1 MKDSF
6 TDTGIWAYS
15 RHRVRASLIILA
27 LLVAAALAGVWL
39 LPSSAENSV
48 TEISTPEQ
56 LKEFRDSVN
65 SGDNYAGKTV
75 RLTAD
80 IDLGGSETNQW
91 APIGTDDT
99 MPFSGVFDGNE
110 HKITGLYI
118 STDKDCQGFIGAL
131 SGNKAE
137 VKNLSVSGNI
147 YTSGDHVGGVI
158 GRNTYGTVNNCTSY
172 VDSSGKYNV
181 GGVVGTNY
189 YGSVS
194 SCAADCSV
202 SGRDSVGGIAGVN
215 TVNGTVNNCTSTG
228 SVSGENWVGGVV
240 GQNHGGNVN
249 NCTSFCSATGSKE
262 YTGGVVGQNSGGVV
276 SICVSVG
283 SVSGTGSVG
292 GVVGSNIFSG
302 DISSCASTGVV
313 SGSMDVGGVVG
324 CSKNSSVSNCG
335 WLWPEYIGEGVG
347 SCDITKV
354 TDVVS
359 FDIASKDN
367 VAVACLASPL
377 SLTVTKGGTGT
388 VSLDLAP
395 YVTANFSKHVSIT
408 TLNMDKPIATAYSAE
423 KTVTVKGVNYGTG
436 KLTISA
442 MLRPTYFN
450 GNLTETSADVPISL
464 DVTVTVSGDA
474 PSTGGSSGGCSAGF
488 GALALLTA
496 APFVLS
502 ARKRRK

>member
-6 TDTGIWAYS
+6 TDTGILAYS
-15 RHRVRASLIILA
+15 RHQGKASLIILA
-27 LLVAAALAGVWL
+27 LLVAAALTGVWL
-39 LPSSAENSV
+39 LPLSAESSI

-56 LKEFRDSVN
+56 LKAFRDSVN

-118 STDKDCQGFIGAL
+118 STDKDCQGFFGAL
-131 SGNKAE
+131 SGDKAE
-137 VKNLSVSGNI
+137 VKNLSVSGTI
-147 YTSGDHVGGVI
+147 CTSGDYVGGVV
-158 GRNTYGTVNNCTSY
+158 GMNNNGAVSNCTS
-172 VDSSGKYNV
+172 VGSISGNNV
-181 GGVVGTNY
+181 GGVVGKN

-202 SGRDSVGGIAGVN
+202 SGTDSVGGIAGVN
-215 TVNGTVNNCTSTG
+215 TVNGTVKNCTSTG
-228 SVSGENWVGGVV
+228 SVSGEKWVGGVV
-240 GQNHGGNVN
+240 GQNYKGNVN
-249 NCTSFCSATGSKE
+249 NCTSSCRATGSKE
-262 YTGGVVGQNSGGVV
+262 YTGGVVGQNNGGVV
-276 SICVSVG
+276 SSCVS
-283 SVSGTGSVG
+283 TGSVG
-292 GVVGSNIFSG
+292 GNEQ
-302 DISSCASTGVV
+302 
-313 SGSMDVGGVVG
+313 VGGVVG
-324 CSKNSSVSNCG
+324 KNSFSGSVSSCISIGSVSGNISVGGIVGENDNSSVVSNCG
-335 WLWPEYIGEGVG
+335 WLWTEYIDEGVG

-354 TDVVS
+354 TDIVS
-359 FDIASKDN
+359 FGIASKDN

-395 YVTANFSKHVSIT
+395 YATANFLKHVSVT
-408 TLNMDKPIATAYSAE
+408 ALNMDKPIATAYSAE
-423 KTVTVKGVNYGTG
+423 KTVTVKGVNYGMG

-450 GNLTETSADVPISL
+450 GSLKETSTDVPISL
-464 DVTVTVSGDA
+464 DVMVIVSGDA
-474 PSTGGSSGGCSAGF
+474 PSTGGSSGGCSSGF
-488 GALALLTA
+488 GALALLAA